1 MEDSFG
7 FLTEYSNS
15 VRNRLLLIFFFFRTV
30 SGLRKT
36 WVDNAELN
44 AFLLT
49 ASAVAQIL
57 LCHRLP
63 LIPATA
69 ETS

>member
-36 WVDNAELN
+36 WVDNAKLN

>member
-15 VRNRLLLIFFFFRTV
+15 VRNRLLLIFFFRTV

-36 WVDNAELN
+36 WVDNAKLN